1 MHSGIHRHVAIPSR
15 IGRFLQVHPMCAREY
30 DTTSADSSLCCMSF
44 SLTPSSHFPV
54 KLQAVLFFLALL
66 ALWLLG
72 WQCRLASQN
81 VQTEISIGLIT
92 MKSCTDIHSR
102 QEMNPN
108 GFGDPLTFPL
118 AHQEVDICG
127 QRVLIPSSSLSSVLS
142 RTSLC
147 ALP

>member
-1 MHSGIHRHVAIPSR
+1 MWRSHLGSGVFCRCIPCVPVSMTLPLQTAPFAACHS
-15 IGRFLQVHPMCAREY
+15 L
-30 DTTSADSSLCCMSF
+30 SLHLS
-44 SLTPSSHFPV
+44 PHFPI

-72 WQCRLASQN
+72 WQCWLASQN